1 MSTLLSAMQTKD
13 KLTSNGMV
21 TNSTSLNH
29 CVDLFFNFGSMR
41 GKDKNRLINLFV
53 KAYDEDPLTAMRL
66 LFWVR
71 DVRSGAGERQIFKDI
86 MVYLALNRTNVMG
99 KNLSLVSEFGRW
111 DDLLPLF
118 GTPLQLN
125 ALTLIEEALINK
137 DSLCS
142 KWMPRPNSNVLIKR
156 TQANTLRNHLR
167 LSPKEYRKM
176 LAENS
181 NTVEQLMCGKEFDKI
196 EYSKL
201 PSKAMSDLMKTF
213 YRNDYVRFKNYL
225 ESVNKGESKIN
236 AGALYPYDVI
246 KNLKQGN
253 FIGANSQWNALPNY
267 MEGSLERLLPIVDVS
282 GSMSCSAGGSDS
294 ISCMD
299 VAISLGLYISERNI
313 GVFKDSFITFSSS
326 PTLQVLKGSL
336 LERHNQ
342 LKLSDWGM
350 NTNIEATFNLILEK
364 AIEGNVPESEMPTMI
379 IILSDMEFDYCSS
392 NNNDTA
398 LDMINSNFEKAGY
411 KTPKISFWDLNS
423 SNSNSPVKFDE
434 KGTCLV
440 SGFSTSILKSLL
452 SGQSMTPLSMM
463 MSVIGEERYSKV
475 SI

>member
-13 KLTSNGMV
+13 KLTTNGMV

-41 GKDKNRLINLFV
+41 GKDKDSLINMFV
-53 KAYDEDPLTAMRL
+53 KAYDENPLTAMRL

-71 DVRSGAGERQIFKDI
+71 DIRSGAGERQIFKDI
-86 MVYLALNRTNVMG
+86 MVYLAFNRTNVMG

-142 KWMPRPNSNVLIKR
+142 KWMPRLNSNVSIKKI
-156 TQANTLRNHLR
+156 QANMLRNHLR

-213 YRNDYVRFKNYL
+213 YRNDSVRFKNYL
-225 ESVNKGESKIN
+225 ESVDKGESKIN
-236 AGALYPYDVI
+236 AGAIYPYDVL
-246 KNLKQGN
+246 KNLKVGN
-253 FIGANSQWNALPNY
+253 INGANSQWSALPNY
-267 MEGSLERLLPIVDVS
+267 MEDSLERLLPIVDVS
-282 GSMSCSAGGSDS
+282 GSMSCPAGGSSS
-294 ISCMD
+294 ITCMD

-313 GVFKDSFITFSSS
+313 GPFKNSFITFSAS
-326 PTLQVLKGSL
+326 PTLQILKGSL
-336 LERHNQ
+336 SERYRQ
-342 LKLSDWGM
+342 LRKTAWGM
-350 NTNIEATFNLILEK
+350 NTNIEATFKLILHK
-364 AIEGNVPESEMPTMI
+364 AIESNVPESEMPTMI
-379 IILSDMEFDYCSS
+379 VILSDMQFDRCAT
-392 NNNDTA
+392 NKNDTA
-398 LDMINSNFEKAGY
+398 LNMLTSNFEKAGY
-411 KTPKISFWDLNS
+411 KMPKICFWNLNS
-423 SNSNSPVKFDE
+423 KNSDSPVRFDE
-434 KGTCLV
+434 KGTYLV

-452 SGQSMTPLSMM
+452 SGQSLTPLSMM